1 MGCACSTGRADVDEP
16 VEPGTFVVVGTPVAE
31 PGSTRYEGG
40 AWTAQPIV
48 AEKSKRT
55 WAEAAG
61 RSKGGDG
68 YKFGDCTR
76 SIAGVVKGDTDRG
89 WKDAAGRK
97 GGKES
102 YQFGD
107 LTRVALS
114 NLFGDKHRNGDGM
127 GTMPKPDPLFGST
140 AELGLGHAPSLLD
153 GLWLGFF
160 NSSYAVGR
168 LALGSFEISIEAIED
183 AEPAVLL
190 GIPSLAAIECAIRS
204 AAVAKDGCLIGYEGK
219 SVNAAKLKAASL
231 VDRSRGR
238 GTGANE
244 AMALFD
250 SMLQL
255 AQRVATSRLSPPGL
269 ALLRARALATSG
281 TDDRAT
287 TGAAEEAEIN
297 GLVALSQSVATRISQ
312 LPLYKEAFN
321 RVLETLVNPRRH
333 EEDMLKML
341 TTLSAP
347 TDSSATR
354 GKGNRRR

>member
-1 MGCACSTGRADVDEP
+1 M
-16 VEPGTFVVVGTPVAE
+16 
-31 PGSTRYEGG
+31 
-40 AWTAQPIV
+40 
-48 AEKSKRT
+48 
-55 WAEAAG
+55 
-61 RSKGGDG
+61 
-68 YKFGDCTR
+68 
-76 SIAGVVKGDTDRG
+76 
-89 WKDAAGRK
+89 
-97 GGKES
+97 
-102 YQFGD
+102 
-107 LTRVALS
+107 
-114 NLFGDKHRNGDGM
+114 
-127 GTMPKPDPLFGST
+127 
-140 AELGLGHAPSLLD
+140 
-153 GLWLGFF
+153 
-160 NSSYAVGR
+160 
-168 LALGSFEISIEAIED
+168 
-183 AEPAVLL
+183 LL
-190 GIPSLAAIECAIRS
+190 GVPSLAAIECAIRS

-219 SVNAAKLKAASL
+219 SVSAAKLKAASL

-354 GKGNRRR
+354 GKGNRKR